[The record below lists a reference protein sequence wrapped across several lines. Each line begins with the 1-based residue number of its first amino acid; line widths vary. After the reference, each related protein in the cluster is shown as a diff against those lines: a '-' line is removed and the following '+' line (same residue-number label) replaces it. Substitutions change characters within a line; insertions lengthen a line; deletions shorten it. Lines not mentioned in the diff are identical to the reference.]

1 MPMSRTPGSVIV
13 MAPISLIPQN
23 SPNGSPRPCMNSCTA
38 AGRSSPVSAQLMR
51 SIQPG
56 AEPGERSFLFRAQL
70 RWGTAAQQRADT
82 RDPGVERRMLGLIQ
96 RGLKRGL
103 QPLPMPVPPARPRA
117 QTTRPPSPAKPT
129 TQEVGSAERKRPA
142 TLGPS
147 LCGQTRT
154 TAPRHTQLFSCRPP
168 DPDTP
173 IGDAPTTA
181 SLPQHGVQHRH
192 RLSSAQHQFRAGAPP
207 RRDGNRLVVSPDG
220 CSTRTVIC
228 MRSLK
233 PSFS

>member
-1 MPMSRTPGSVIV
+1 MGDRRPAARGHARSRCQSAACSVSSSV
-13 MAPISLIPQN
+13 ASSVAF
-23 SPNGSPRPCMNSCTA
+23 SPC
-38 AGRSSPVSAQLMR
+38 Q
-51 SIQPG
+51 
-56 AEPGERSFLFRAQL
+56 
-70 RWGTAAQQRADT
+70 
-82 RDPGVERRMLGLIQ
+82 
-96 RGLKRGL
+96 
-103 QPLPMPVPPARPRA
+103 MPVPPARPRA

-207 RRDGNRLVVSPDG
+207 RRDGYRLVVSPDG

-228 MRSLK
+228 TRSVK